1 MASKIGYPK
10 AKQKCTPKVKIKVSN
25 DKYMSHS
32 YEVITQAE
40 IIFENV
46 TLETELCLEGEK
58 ITRKCDVYGDI
69 SKKVNKFIG
78 DNFMKGE
85 QS

>member
-1 MASKIGYPK
+1 MIFMASKIGYPK

-46 TLETELCLEGEK
+46 TLM
-58 ITRKCDVYGDI
+58 DA
-69 SKKVNKFIG
+69 
-78 DNFMKGE
+78 
-85 QS
+85 